1 MPLTRDEREDR
12 IRRYEQGPSR
22 LKAALEKVPPE
33 AMKWRP
39 GEGKWS
45 VHEVVCHCADSEA
58 NGALRIR
65 YLVAEADPLIVGYDQ
80 ARWAQVFDYHSAPME
95 PALATVEAVRA
106 NTAALLKRLPEKA
119 WSVSGRHTESGSYT
133 AEDWLGI
140 YAEHLEKHSGQIER
154 NLAAWRSANG
164 GKEQA

>member
-1 MPLTRDEREDR
+1 MLLTKDERDAR
-12 IRRYEQGPSR
+12 IRRYEQGPAR
-22 LKAALEKVPPE
+22 LRAALAKVPAE

-39 GEGKWS
+39 GKGKWS
-45 VHEVVCHCADSEA
+45 VHEVVCHCGDSEA

-65 YLVAEADPLIVGYDQ
+65 YLVAEEDPLIVGYDQ
-80 ARWAQVFDYHSAPME
+80 ARWAEVFDYHDAPIE

-140 YAEHLEKHSGQIER
+140 YSEHLEKHSGQIER
-154 NLAAWRSANG
+154 NLAAWQAAEA
-164 GKEQA
+164 GKESP

>member
-1 MPLTRDEREDR
+1 MPLSTAERENL
-12 IRRYEQGPSR
+12 IRRYEEGPAR
-22 LKAALEKVPPE
+22 LKAALAKVPAE

-39 GEGKWS
+39 GKGKWS
-45 VHEVVCHCADSEA
+45 VHEVVCHCGDSEA

-65 YLVAEADPLIVGYDQ
+65 YLVAEKDPLIVGYDQ
-80 ARWAQVFDYHSAPME
+80 ARWAEVFEYHDAPIE

-106 NTAALLKRLPEKA
+106 NTAALLKRLPEKV
-119 WSVSGRHTESGSYT
+119 WSVTGRHTESGSYT

-154 NLAAWRSANG
+154 NLAAW
-164 GKEQA
+164 QAAKAGQESP

>member
-1 MPLTRDEREDR
+1 MPLTKDEREER
-12 IRRYEQGPSR
+12 IRRYEAGPAR
-22 LKAALEKVPPE
+22 LKDALTKVPAE

-39 GEGKWS
+39 GAGKWS
-45 VHEVVCHCADSEA
+45 VHEVVCHCGDSEA

-65 YLVAEADPLIVGYDQ
+65 YLVGEPDPLIVGYDQ
-80 ARWAQVFDYHSAPME
+80 ARWAEVFDYHDAPIG

-133 AEDWLGI
+133 AEDWLQI
-140 YAEHLEKHSGQIER
+140 YSEHLEKHSGQIER
-154 NLAAWRSANG
+154 NLAAWQAAR
-164 GKEQA
+164 GKESS

>member
-1 MPLTRDEREDR
+1 MLLTKDERDAR
-12 IRRYEQGPSR
+12 IRRYEQGPAR
-22 LKAALEKVPPE
+22 LRAALAKVPAE

-39 GEGKWS
+39 GPGKWS
-45 VHEVVCHCADSEA
+45 VHEVVCHCGDSET

-65 YLVAEADPLIVGYDQ
+65 YLLAEPDPLIVGYDQ
-80 ARWAQVFDYHSAPME
+80 ARWAEVFDYHEAPIE

-140 YAEHLEKHSGQIER
+140 YSEHLEKHSGQIER
-154 NLAAWRSANG
+154 NLAAWLAAED
-164 GKEQA
+164 GKESP